1 VTGDQH
7 LLRVGQLAG
16 GGRWFLDEIQVGAAV
31 CIIGETTRQELLGSA
46 DPIGARLRL
55 RSLSCTV
62 VGLLE
67 SKGKNTFGM
76 DRDDT
81 VVVPLRTLQRRLTGS
96 EDIQQIQL
104 SVRTGSRAKAQQDIY
119 RLMRDRRNL
128 APEADDDFN
137 IMDQQEI
144 AGDLRHHAHL
154 DGAAGHGGGNQPCSS
169 AASGS

>member
-1 VTGDQH
+1 MLPT
-7 LLRVGQLAG
+7 
-16 GGRWFLDEIQVGAAV
+16 W
-31 CIIGETTRQELLGSA
+31 QELLGSGA
-46 DPIGARLRL
+46 PIGARLRL

-104 SVRTGSRAKAQQDIY
+104 SVRTSSSSEKAQQDIY
-119 RLMRDRRNL
+119 RLVRDRRNL
-128 APEADDDFN
+128 RPEADDDFN

-144 AGDLRHHAHL
+144 A
-154 DGAAGHGGGNQPCSS
+154 STIS
-169 AASGS
+169 